1 MDAPTG
7 TRLEG
12 DGSRSAAVIQLRV
25 HGVGG
30 ATPDGLLGLPEGS
43 EVVRVA
49 GDEAAAVYARPEEPH
64 VEGYVWSKLTR
75 SAWAQALWIILLPF
89 TLFNVAN
96 WMYPRRGDRDP
107 TLVLS
112 RAVMLVLG
120 ISLTVGYLLW
130 EMSLLQQVFYQWQLG
145 GWVATA
151 SEWGWVRAL
160 LPAGLESPE
169 GLGYVLSVLALFL
182 VNFGLYLLA
191 QRSRRDFEDVTSP
204 VFARG
209 AATEPKPALIGF
221 PVWDR
226 DSSRAEELRS
236 GHFWARAREGKRLL
250 RLHVAVELAFLAAF
264 AVMAFPRVE
273 EGVEGLGL
281 GPLFKWTTRV
291 QVILIVALFALY
303 LIGYASRRETSGFRY
318 AGPPVFVTMAIMLT
332 IAAFTGLSSF
342 LGARTGLPPA
352 VVLDLSPAFGAGL
365 LALLGGLLVWAIVHW
380 LWRKREMDGLR
391 GEQIEPRELVP
402 GDLPRGISPRM
413 FGRVALYRSFASSFP
428 RLDLVFTATAVAFIA
443 SVGLLVFW
451 EEVRFPAWIGTFG
464 AWLVAGF
471 VTVLLPLLIYRSF
484 KVSAR
489 AKVGIIWDVLTFW
502 PRRFQPFAV
511 RPYAERAVPELERRI
526 LRHLEA
532 DRRVIVCAHSQGSIL
547 AYAALMEL
555 AQHYPDK
562 TANVALVTFGSPLR
576 TLYGKFF
583 PGYFAPGELAW
594 LRERLLQS
602 PAGPCITWKNFYRR
616 TDYIGQA
623 LFGEDFPGCD
633 EKIPDPP
640 ARDPYGRID
649 PEVPVGVPAD
659 PPQPAWTRALT
670 HSYYNNSLELREWV
684 DRVLPAAMREPRR
697 VEA

>member
-1 MDAPTG
+1 
-7 TRLEG
+7 
-12 DGSRSAAVIQLRV
+12 
-25 HGVGG
+25 
-30 ATPDGLLGLPEGS
+30 
-43 EVVRVA
+43 
-49 GDEAAAVYARPEEPH
+49 
-64 VEGYVWSKLTR
+64 
-75 SAWAQALWIILLPF
+75 
-89 TLFNVAN
+89 
-96 WMYPRRGDRDP
+96 
-107 TLVLS
+107 
-112 RAVMLVLG
+112 
-120 ISLTVGYLLW
+120 
-130 EMSLLQQVFYQWQLG
+130 
-145 GWVATA
+145 
-151 SEWGWVRAL
+151 
-160 LPAGLESPE
+160 
-169 GLGYVLSVLALFL
+169 
-182 VNFGLYLLA
+182 
-191 QRSRRDFEDVTSP
+191 
-204 VFARG
+204 
-209 AATEPKPALIGF
+209 
-221 PVWDR
+221 
-226 DSSRAEELRS
+226 
-236 GHFWARAREGKRLL
+236 
-250 RLHVAVELAFLAAF
+250 
-264 AVMAFPRVE
+264 
-273 EGVEGLGL
+273 
-281 GPLFKWTTRV
+281 
-291 QVILIVALFALY
+291 
-303 LIGYASRRETSGFRY
+303 
-318 AGPPVFVTMAIMLT
+318 
-332 IAAFTGLSSF
+332 
-342 LGARTGLPPA
+342 
-352 VVLDLSPAFGAGL
+352 
-365 LALLGGLLVWAIVHW
+365 
-380 LWRKREMDGLR
+380 
-391 GEQIEPRELVP
+391 
-402 GDLPRGISPRM
+402 
-413 FGRVALYRSFASSFP
+413 
-428 RLDLVFTATAVAFIA
+428 
-443 SVGLLVFW
+443 
-451 EEVRFPAWIGTFG
+451 
-464 AWLVAGF
+464 VAGF